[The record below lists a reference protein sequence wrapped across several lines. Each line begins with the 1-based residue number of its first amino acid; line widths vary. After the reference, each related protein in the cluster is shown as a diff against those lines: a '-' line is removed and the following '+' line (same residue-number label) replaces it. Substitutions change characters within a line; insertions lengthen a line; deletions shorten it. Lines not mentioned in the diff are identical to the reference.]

1 MSKGIPC
8 MWMRGGTS
16 KGAYFVGSDLP
27 AVPDARDALLLHLMG
42 SPDPRQ
48 IDGVGGGD
56 PLTSKVAIVKPSDRS
71 DADVDYLFLQVF
83 VDQAIVSD
91 AQNCG
96 NILAGVAPFAI
107 ERGMVAVE
115 GNETPVRIY
124 MENTGQIAQAR
135 VQTPDG
141 HVSYAGGAM
150 IDGVPNPAAP
160 IPIAFSDTAGSSC
173 GALFPTGNS
182 QDVIDGTPV
191 TMIDN
196 GMPCVLIAA
205 HDLGINGYEPPAELE
220 GNATLRARLEQLRLQ
235 AGPLMNL
242 GDVHE
247 KSVPKMT
254 IVAPPK
260 SGGAISTRTF
270 IPHRCHKTIGVLG
283 AVSVATAIV
292 TPGCLGHD
300 IAHIPTGDTKSL
312 DIEHPSGATT
322 VIATLDHQQ
331 VIRAE
336 VLRTARKIM
345 DGMVF

>member
-1 MSKGIPC
+1 

-16 KGAYFVGSDLP
+16 KGAYFAASDLP
-27 AVPDARDALLLHLMG
+27 ADPEVRDALLLHLMG

-48 IDGVGGGD
+48 IDGLGGGD
-56 PLTSKVAIVKPSDRS
+56 PLTSKVAIVKPSDRA

-107 ERGMVAVE
+107 ERGMVPVE
-115 GNETPVRIY
+115 GNETLVRIY

-135 VQTPDG
+135 VQTSDG
-141 HVSYAGGAM
+141 HVSYVGGAM

-173 GALFPTGNS
+173 GALFPTGNPR
-182 QDVIDGTPV
+182 DVIDGTPV

-196 GMPCVLIAA
+196 GMPCVLISA
-205 HDLGINGYEPPAELE
+205 HDLGISGYETPAELE
-220 GNATLRARLEQLRLQ
+220 GNTKLCARLEQLRLQ
-235 AGPLMNL
+235 AGQLMNL
-242 GDVHE
+242 GDVRE
-247 KSVPKMT
+247 TSVPKMT
-254 IVAPPK
+254 IVARPK
-260 SGGAISTRTF
+260 SGGSISTRTF

-292 TPGCLGHD
+292 TRGCVGHD
-300 IAHIPTGDTKSL
+300 IAHIPTGNTKSL

-322 VIATLDHQQ
+322 VIATLENHQ
-331 VIRAE
+331 VTRTEI
-336 VLRTARKIM
+336 LRTARKIL
-345 DGMVF
+345 DGKAF

>member
-1 MSKGIPC
+1 MNKGIPC

-16 KGAYFVGSDLP
+16 KGAYFAALDLP
-27 AVPDARDALLLHLMG
+27 ADPEVRDALLLHLMG

-48 IDGVGGGD
+48 IDGLGGGD
-56 PLTSKVAIVKPSDRS
+56 PLTSKVAIVKPSDRA

-107 ERGMVAVE
+107 ERGMVPVE
-115 GNETPVRIY
+115 GNETLVRIY

-135 VQTPDG
+135 VQTSDG
-141 HVSYAGGAM
+141 HVSYVGGAM

-173 GALFPTGNS
+173 GALFPTGNPR
-182 QDVIDGTPV
+182 DVIDGTPV

-196 GMPCVLIAA
+196 GMPCVLISA
-205 HDLGINGYEPPAELE
+205 HDLGISGYETPAELE
-220 GNATLRARLEQLRLQ
+220 GNTKLCARLEQLRLQ
-235 AGPLMNL
+235 AGQLMNL
-242 GDVHE
+242 GDVRE
-247 KSVPKMT
+247 TSVPKMT
-254 IVAPPK
+254 IVARPK
-260 SGGAISTRTF
+260 SGGSISTRTF

-292 TPGCLGHD
+292 TRGCVGHD
-300 IAHIPTGDTKSL
+300 IAHIPTGNTKSL

-322 VIATLDHQQ
+322 VIATLENHQ
-331 VIRAE
+331 VTRTEI
-336 VLRTARKIM
+336 LRTARKIL
-345 DGMVF
+345 DGKAF

>member
-1 MSKGIPC
+1 MNKGIPC
-8 MWMRGGTS
+8 IWMRGGTS
-16 KGAYFVGSDLP
+16 KGAYFAASDVP
-27 AVPDARDALLLHLMG
+27 ADPDARDALLLHLMG

-48 IDGVGGGD
+48 IDGLGGGD
-56 PLTSKVAIVKPSDRS
+56 PLTSKVAIVKPSVRT

-107 ERGMVAVE
+107 ERGMVPVQ
-115 GNETPVRIY
+115 GNETPVRVY

-141 HVSYAGGAM
+141 RVSYAGAAM
-150 IDGVPNPAAP
+150 IDGVPNSAAP

-173 GALFPTGNS
+173 GALFPTGNPT
-182 QDVIDGTPV
+182 DVIDGTPV
-191 TMIDN
+191 SMIDN

-205 HDLGINGYEPPAELE
+205 QDLGISGYETPAELE

-242 GDVHE
+242 GDVSE

-254 IVAPPK
+254 LIAPPK

-283 AVSVATAIV
+283 TVSVATAIV
-292 TPGCLGHD
+292 TRGCVGHD
-300 IAHIPTGDTKSL
+300 IADIPTGDVKSL

-322 VIATLDHQQ
+322 VIATLEHEQ

-345 DGMVF
+345 DGLVF

>member
-1 MSKGIPC
+1 MNSGIPC
-8 MWMRGGTS
+8 IWMRGGTS
-16 KGAYFVGSDLP
+16 KGAYFAASDLP
-27 AVPDARDALLLHLMG
+27 ADPDARDALLLHLMG
-42 SPDPRQ
+42 SPDPHQ
-48 IDGVGGGD
+48 IDGLGGGD
-56 PLTSKVAIVKPSDRS
+56 PLTSKVAVVKPSDRA

-107 ERGMVAVE
+107 ERSMVPVQ
-115 GNETPVRIY
+115 GNETLVRIY

-141 HVSYAGGAM
+141 RVSYAGAAM
-150 IDGVPNPAAP
+150 IDGVPNSAAP
-160 IPIAFSDTAGSSC
+160 IPIAFSDTAGSNC
-173 GALFPTGNS
+173 GALFPTGNPT
-182 QDVIDGTPV
+182 DVIDGTPV
-191 TMIDN
+191 SMIDN

-205 HDLGINGYEPPAELE
+205 QDLEISGYETSAELE
-220 GNATLRARLEQLRLQ
+220 ENSTLRARLEQLRLQ

-242 GDVHE
+242 GDVRE
-247 KSVPKMT
+247 KSIPKMT
-254 IVAPPK
+254 LIAPPK

-292 TPGCLGHD
+292 TRGCVGHD
-300 IAHIPTGDTKSL
+300 IADIPTWDVKSL

-322 VIATLDHQQ
+322 VIATLEHDQM
-331 VIRAE
+331 IYAE

-345 DGMVF
+345 DGLVF

>member
-1 MSKGIPC
+1 MNKGIPC
-8 MWMRGGTS
+8 IWMRGGTS
-16 KGAYFVGSDLP
+16 KGAYFAASDVP
-27 AVPDARDALLLHLMG
+27 ADPDARDALLLHLMG

-48 IDGVGGGD
+48 IDGLGGGD
-56 PLTSKVAIVKPSDRS
+56 PLTSKVAIVKPSVRT

-107 ERGMVAVE
+107 ERGMVPVQ
-115 GNETPVRIY
+115 GNETPVRVY

-141 HVSYAGGAM
+141 RVSYAGAAM
-150 IDGVPNPAAP
+150 IDGVPNSAAP

-173 GALFPTGNS
+173 GALFPTGNPT
-182 QDVIDGTPV
+182 DVIDGTPV
-191 TMIDN
+191 SMIDN

-205 HDLGINGYEPPAELE
+205 QDLGISGYETPAELE

-242 GDVHE
+242 GDVSE

-254 IVAPPK
+254 LIAPPK

-292 TPGCLGHD
+292 TRGCVGHD
-300 IAHIPTGDTKSL
+300 IADIPTGDVKSL

-322 VIATLDHQQ
+322 VIATLEHEQ

-345 DGMVF
+345 DGLVF